1 MVNMTTGFF
10 ENLLNICPEGVVGND
25 LEGNVFFFNPSAERI
40 LGYSR
45 DEVVG
50 KIKVS
55 AFYPKGGA
63 REVKEFLYSEEF
75 GGRGRLV
82 GFETDLVRKDGRKFP
97 SNLSCVVLTE
107 GGRETGIVGF
117 FSDISARKAA
127 ERDSM
132 ESEKRFRSI
141 VETAGDAILSI
152 DENHVITMANRAAEE
167 MLEFDHGTLNGINL
181 RRLIPP
187 KYGDSW
193 EQIERYAAAGEAP
206 GPKRSVELTLLS
218 RTGKEIAVQISMA
231 EKSAGGKKS
240 VTAIVRDVSAQ
251 RAMEEELRLLS
262 ITDTLTQLYNRRHFH
277 SLADKELDRARRN
290 KLVFSLL
297 LIDIDNFKRYNDAY
311 GHTEGDR
318 VLKGMGEVMR
328 KSFRTMD
335 SCFRM
340 GGEEFLVLLP
350 EANAAGGMVAAER
363 LRARFSGIEFRPVP
377 GGDRVKMTASI
388 GVSAYH
394 EGDNV
399 EDMVRFAD
407 LAMYA
412 AKNGGRNRCVNY
424 EDLRGPHADGIG
436 ASGFPG

>member
-1 MVNMTTGFF
+1 MTSDFF

-25 LEGNVFFFNPSAERI
+25 LEGNVFLFNPSAERI

-45 DEVVG
+45 DEVIG
-50 KIKVS
+50 KIRVS
-55 AFYPKGGA
+55 SFYPKGGA
-63 REVKEFLYSEEF
+63 REVKEFLYSEEY
-75 GGRGRLV
+75 GGRGRLA

-97 SNLSCVVLTE
+97 SSLSCVVLTE

-127 ERDSM
+127 ERESL
-132 ESEKRFRSI
+132 ESEKRYRSI
-141 VETAGDAILSI
+141 VETAGDAILSF
-152 DENHVITMANRAAEE
+152 DENHGILMANRAAEE
-167 MLEFDHGTLNGINL
+167 MLEYGRGGLNGMNL
-181 RRLIPP
+181 QRLIPP

-193 EQIERYAAAGEAP
+193 EQIERYAAAGGAP
-206 GPKRSVELTLLS
+206 GAKRSVELSLLAH
-218 RTGKEIAVQISMA
+218 TGKEIAVQISMA
-231 EKSAGGKKS
+231 EKEAGGKKII
-240 VTAIVRDVSAQ
+240 TAIMRDVSAR

-262 ITDTLTQLYNRRHFH
+262 ITDTLTQLFNRRHFH

-290 KLVFSLL
+290 KLVFALL
-297 LIDIDNFKRYNDAY
+297 LVDIDNFKKYNDTY

-318 VLKGMGEVMR
+318 VLRAMGDVMR
-328 KSFRTMD
+328 KNFRTMD
-335 SCFRM
+335 SAFRM

-350 EANAAGGMVAAER
+350 EANAGGGMVAAER
-363 LRARFSGIEFRPVP
+363 LRSRFAGIGFCPVP
-377 GGDRVKMTASI
+377 GEEPVRMTVSV

-394 EGDNV
+394 DGDTV

-412 AKNGGRNRCVNY
+412 AKNGGRNRCVNF
-424 EDLRGPHADGIG
+424 EDLRGPHADGVG

>member
-1 MVNMTTGFF
+1 MKMTSDFF

-25 LEGNVFFFNPSAERI
+25 IEGNVFFFNPSAERL

-45 DEVVG
+45 DEVIG
-50 KIKVS
+50 KIRVS
-55 AFYPKGGA
+55 SFYPKGGA

-82 GFETDLVRKDGRKFP
+82 GFETDLVRKDGRKFT
-97 SNLSCVVLTE
+97 SSLSCVVLTE

-127 ERDSM
+127 ERKSL
-132 ESEKRFRSI
+132 ESENRYRSI
-141 VETAGDAILSI
+141 VETAGDAILSF
-152 DENHVITMANRAAEE
+152 DESHGILMANRAAED
-167 MLEFDHGTLNGINL
+167 MLEYDRGGLNGMNL
-181 RRLIPP
+181 QRLIPP

-193 EQIERYAAAGEAP
+193 EQIERYAAAGGTP
-206 GPKRSVELTLLS
+206 GPKRSVELSLLA
-218 RTGKEIAVQISMA
+218 RTGREIAVQISMA
-231 EKSAGGKKS
+231 EKEAAGERI
-240 VTAIVRDVSAQ
+240 VTAIMRDVSAQ

-297 LIDIDNFKRYNDAY
+297 LIDIDNFKKYNDTY

-318 VLKGMGEVMR
+318 VLKAMGDVMR
-328 KSFRTMD
+328 KNFRTMD

-350 EANAAGGMVAAER
+350 EANAGGGMVAAER
-363 LRARFSGIEFRPVP
+363 LRARFEGVHFRPVP
-377 GGDRVKMTASI
+377 GEDPVRMTASI
-388 GVSAYH
+388 GVSAYQ
-394 EGDNV
+394 EGDTI

-424 EDLRGPHADGIG
+424 EDLRGPQDRGIG
-436 ASGFPG
+436 TSGFPA